1 MEQSQVT
8 EVEVVAVCKQAR
20 LMAED
25 QAELLQLS
33 DDRIES
39 IIQQWPAVASQIR
52 INRRAARQ

>member
-1 MEQSQVT
+1 VT
-8 EVEVVAVCKQAR
+8 DVEVVAVCKQAR
-20 LMAED
+20 LMAENQD
-25 QAELLQLS
+25 ELLQLS